1 MNSIKYINEKSVE
14 ISNSINEISLLENE
28 NKYSRSED
36 LVNINDVQNSVVE
49 ELLVTHEHFTSVEQ
63 LSKIN
68 SRKIYLLK
76 LEENI
81 RIASHNHKK
90 LTHEV
95 NSLMTKLVHALKARN
110 ETITPSK
117 IGLNE
122 PEFFNLLPDERLF
135 LHRETSRE
143 IYSIDDIH
151 ISLNNEIEPLK
162 CIEPRL
168 SLITKEYLVKDIG
181 FPVCEYCSK

>member
-1 MNSIKYINEKSVE
+1 MNNIELLNKKSVE

-28 NKYSRSED
+28 SKCDKSES
-36 LVNINDVQNSVVE
+36 LVKINNEQKSVVE
-49 ELLVTHEHFTSVEQ
+49 ELHVTKERFISVEQ

-95 NSLMTKLVHALKARN
+95 NSLMSKLVNALKARN
-110 ETITPSK
+110 ETITPNE

-122 PEFFNLLPDERLF
+122 PEFFNLLPNERLS
-135 LHRETSRE
+135 LHRETTRE
-143 IYSIDDIH
+143 IYTIDDLH
-151 ISLNNEIEPLK
+151 ISLNNEIEPFK

-168 SLITKEYLVKDIG
+168 PHLVKEYLNQDID
-181 FPVCEYCSK
+181 CKA